1 MNSLSLFLSWYV
13 HLFLSSDIR
22 DPGSRAIGFQDLH
35 HWPLILLPH
44 SLSQFYSQQTADSGT
59 YQPPKPYEPMP
70 IVKLTHV
77 CIYHI
82 GSVSL
87 DNPGWHW
94 IQPVKAAE
102 SISLELAESLGCSHS
117 PCRPRDSNTSLLRV
131 PGPHTVPCNS
141 LFIKLR
147 KWLHLSLSVFTII
160 CVLLGS
166 WLRILRFIEWAN
178 EWGYTVVSHTSE

>member
-35 HWPLILLPH
+35 QWPLILLPH

-87 DNPGWHW
+87 DNPG
-94 IQPVKAAE
+94 
-102 SISLELAESLGCSHS
+102 
-117 PCRPRDSNTSLLRV
+117 
-131 PGPHTVPCNS
+131 
-141 LFIKLR
+141 
-147 KWLHLSLSVFTII
+147 
-160 CVLLGS
+160 
-166 WLRILRFIEWAN
+166 
-178 EWGYTVVSHTSE
+178 